1 MAELAS
7 DPTFDDPMYQGFMS
21 AAQYAYPPQLYPGN
35 GELLDIMGEAY
46 TTMLSGTSLE
56 DAMER
61 VNERAEELAEEY

>member
-1 MAELAS
+1 MFRRFIEL
-7 DPTFDDPMYQGFMS
+7 G
-21 AAQYAYPPQLYPGN
+21 AAKINISTAIKHAYPGN